1 MANDDSIKV
10 VSHVARDLLQS
21 AGLFQKDKLVVWE
34 YVSNGLQ
41 YIDPGVSP
49 TVIVRLDSRN
59 KRITIKDNGRGMD
72 WQGLQ
77 NFFIMHGENIERQEG
92 RPGRGRFGT
101 GKSAAFGIADILRV
115 TTVQN
120 GKESKVELAR
130 SAIESLKSGDPI
142 PVRTLEKEATTK
154 DENGTLVEI
163 EGIHLKSLDQKGIIE
178 FIERHLAKWPKDAT
192 VYVNNQECELHE
204 PPILKTYSFEP
215 DSDERRMLG
224 DVLLEVNVSKSP
236 LDEDTKGIAIF
247 SKGVW
252 YETTLAGEEGREMHQ
267 FIFGEVD
274 VPALDEDES
283 PIAAVDMSRSMRL
296 NPENPLAQAIHAF
309 IGRKVKIVR
318 LELVE
323 DEKKRK
329 ATEEAKHLAKEA
341 NEIANAINE
350 DFTAFS
356 KKVAKAIARRGGSR
370 DLVKQLEELTG
381 EEMLVPGGDVPAEEV
396 APEGSPGSDGG
407 SGGNDGPMP
416 DLQPILKEANDGNEK
431 GKKASLSERKIPR
444 GGFSVEYANLGEQNP
459 RAKYVSEER
468 TIYINLDHPQ
478 VAAAKSTVGIDDIGF
493 KRLSYEIAFV
503 EYAIALAQ
511 ELAAR
516 DEYIDLTD
524 PIYDIRETINRVAAK
539 SALLYK

>member
-1 MANDDSIKV
+1 MAGNDSLRV

-21 AGLFQKDKLVVWE
+21 AALFKTDKLVVWE

-41 YIDPGVSP
+41 YVDPGVSAM
-49 TVIVRLDSRN
+49 VIVRLDARN
-59 KRITIKDNGRGMD
+59 KRISIQDNGKGMN

-77 NFFIMHGENIERQEG
+77 NFFVMHGENVDRLQG

-101 GKSAAFGIADILRV
+101 GKSAAFGIADVLRV

-120 GKESKVELAR
+120 GRLSRVELAR
-130 SAIESLKSGDPI
+130 KDIEKLKSGEPI
-142 PVRTLEKEATTK
+142 PVRTLEKEVPTDK
-154 DENGTLVEI
+154 KNGSLVEI

-178 FIERHLAKWPKDAT
+178 YIERHLAKWPKDVT
-192 VYVNNQECELHE
+192 VYVNNQECEFRE
-204 PPILKTYSFEP
+204 PPIASEHVFEP
-215 DSDERRMLG
+215 DEEERRKLG
-224 DVLLEVNVSKSP
+224 DISLEIKVSKSP
-236 LDEDTKGIAIF
+236 LDEDTRGIGIF

-252 YETTLAGEEGREMHQ
+252 YETTLAGEEGREMSQ

-296 NPENPLAQAIHAF
+296 NPENELVQAIHAF
-309 IGRKVKIVR
+309 VGRKVKKIR

-323 DEKKRK
+323 EERKRK
-329 ATEEAKHLAKEA
+329 ASEEAKRLAKEA
-341 NEIANAINE
+341 NEIANVINE

-356 KKVAKAIARRGGSR
+356 RRVAKAIAKRGGSE
-370 DLVKQLEELTG
+370 DLIKQLEELTG
-381 EEMLVPGGDVPAEEV
+381 GEMLEPGGDTPAEEL
-396 APEGSPGSDGG
+396 APDGSPGSDGG
-407 SGGNDGPMP
+407 SGGGGGPLP
-416 DLQPILKEANDGNEK
+416 DLRPVLQEQDYGENR
-431 GKKASLSERKIPR
+431 GKKAAPGERKKR
-444 GGFSVEYANLGEQNP
+444 SGGFSVEYANLGEQNP

-468 TIYINLDHPQ
+468 TIYINLDHAQ
-478 VAAAKSTVGIDDIGF
+478 VAAAKGSVGIDDIGF

-516 DEYIDLTD
+516 QEYIDLTD
-524 PIYDIRETINRVAAK
+524 PIYDIRETINRVATK
-539 SALLYK
+539 SAMLYS